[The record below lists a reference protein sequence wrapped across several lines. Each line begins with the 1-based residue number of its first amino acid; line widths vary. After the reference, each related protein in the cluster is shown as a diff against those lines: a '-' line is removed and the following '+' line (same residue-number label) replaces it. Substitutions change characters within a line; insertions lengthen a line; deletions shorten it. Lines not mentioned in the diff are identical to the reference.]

1 MPVSRHRTAASRQGG
16 FTLIE
21 LMTVI
26 VILGVLAVVA
36 IGAYSKQVRNAHK
49 TEVVSDLSNLVLR
62 EKTWFATNGHY
73 ASAGTDAAAEGPG
86 STYPMAS
93 EFMTEQGP
101 IQWLPNVDDGY
112 SSDGATDGPYY
123 RGGPAVHGFDVLR
136 FMPEGGDSW
145 CGYAA
150 VSGYGSTAP
159 APDNDVPPSATLAN
173 EIFPAASA
181 APYFARDWFYA
192 YALCDFDFD
201 GVYWAFTTAHY
212 TSEVNWSSDNGGT
225 YLEGE

>member
-73 ASAGTDAAAEGPG
+73 ASAGTTTGEGEA
-86 STYPMAS
+86 STYPTGTEMAAADGR
-93 EFMTEQGP
+93 F
-101 IQWLPNVDDGY
+101 QWLIGDDGFT
-112 SSDGATDGPYY
+112 SASQGDGPYF
-123 RGGPAVHGFDVLR
+123 RGGGAVHGFDVLR
-136 FMPEGGDSW
+136 FMPEGGHSW

-159 APDNDVPPSATLAN
+159 AGTDDVPPAETLAT
-173 EIFPAASA
+173 EIFPPASA

-192 YALCDFDFD
+192 YALCNFDNDSVF
-201 GVYWAFTTAHY
+201 WAFTTAHY
-212 TSEVNWSSDNGGT
+212 TSEVNMSSDASGT

>member
-1 MPVSRHRTAASRQGG
+1 MPRSPHRTASGQAG

-26 VILGVLAVVA
+26 IILGVLAAVA
-36 IGAYSKQVRNAHK
+36 IGGYSRHVRNAHK

-73 ASAGTDAAAEGPG
+73 ASTTDCEGAAC
-86 STYPMAS
+86 TYPLAADIA
-93 EFMTEQGP
+93 TNQGP
-101 IQWLPNVDDGY
+101 VQWTVLDDGY
-112 SSDGATDGPYY
+112 TRASEVDGAHF
-123 RGGPAVHGFDVLR
+123 RGGGAVHGFDALR

-150 VSGYGSTAP
+150 LSGWGSTATGGN
-159 APDNDVPPSATLAN
+159 DDVPPSEPLAS
-173 EIFPAASA
+173 EIFPAGNA
-181 APYFARDWFYA
+181 APYIARDWFYG

-201 GVYWAFTTAHY
+201 GIYWAFSTAHY
-212 TSEVNWSSDNGGT
+212 TSEVNMTSDNSGL
-225 YLEGE
+225 YRENE

>member
-1 MPVSRHRTAASRQGG
+1 MSVLRHRAARSRQGG

-36 IGAYSKQVRNAHK
+36 IGAYAKQVRNAHK

-73 ASAGTDAAAEGPG
+73 ASAGTTGGEGAASTYPVATDFQTQKGAIQWVIADAGYTSAAEG
-86 STYPMAS
+86 
-93 EFMTEQGP
+93 
-101 IQWLPNVDDGY
+101 
-112 SSDGATDGPYY
+112 DGPYF
-123 RGGPAVHGFDVLR
+123 RGGGAVHGFDVLR

-150 VSGYGSTAP
+150 VSGWGSTAAGGNNDEPP
-159 APDNDVPPSATLAN
+159 AETLAS
-173 EIFPAASA
+173 EIFPAATT

-201 GVYWAFTTAHY
+201 GVFWAFTTAHY
-212 TSEVNWSSDNGGT
+212 ASDVNMSSDNSGT